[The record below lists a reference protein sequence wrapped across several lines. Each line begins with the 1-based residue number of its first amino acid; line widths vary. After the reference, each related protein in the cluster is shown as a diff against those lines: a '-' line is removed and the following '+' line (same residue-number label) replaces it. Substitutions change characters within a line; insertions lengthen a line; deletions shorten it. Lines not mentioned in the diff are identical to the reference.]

1 MCRVFSVFWGMS
13 LSSDEEKPPSGRSVS
28 GADPVTLASAAEKPV
43 AEGLGKLAESFSCI
57 FACGGELTSDKI
69 KLIYE
74 NRTGELHKGMF
85 PAVSDADIQELLDA
99 CSISSFGHNDH
110 LVTVTKYRSSVK
122 LDPDNFM
129 TSFQVANTPI
139 QLAAMTI
146 MQGIQAEL
154 YKLNSGGHKWTL
166 RDLSRCLEA
175 LCVCQPNSLV
185 EN

>member
-1 MCRVFSVFWGMS
+1 M
-13 LSSDEEKPPSGRSVS
+13 
-28 GADPVTLASAAEKPV
+28 TLASAAGKTV

>member
-1 MCRVFSVFWGMS
+1 M
-13 LSSDEEKPPSGRSVS
+13 
-28 GADPVTLASAAEKPV
+28 TLAFATENTV
-43 AEGLGKLAESFSCI
+43 AGLGKLAESFSCG

-69 KLIYE
+69 QLVYE
-74 NRTGELHKGMF
+74 NSTGEMHKGMF
-85 PAVSDADIQELLDA
+85 PAVSDADIQQLLDA

-110 LVTVTKYRSSVK
+110 LVTDTNYRSSVK

-139 QLAAMTI
+139 QLAAMTM
-146 MQGIQAEL
+146 MQVFRLSCTSSIVVV
-154 YKLNSGGHKWTL
+154 SSRHKWTL